1 MVYVQD
7 IDGKPMMPTT
17 RHGKV
22 RRLLKDNKAVVVNT
36 CPFTIKL
43 MYKTSDYKQEI
54 VLGVDSG
61 TKHVG
66 LSATTKSKELY
77 ASEVILRSDVVDLID
92 HGIIDLDIM
101 NGKMMGEYVAVL
113 MIKSYDKTNGHIL
126 TTFSFHDKDMD
137 KLRMLIGNAIMAVGY
152 RNNPLTGDGNTA
164 IK

>member
-1 MVYVQD
+1 MD
-7 IDGKPMMPTT
+7 I
-17 RHGKV
+17 
-22 RRLLKDNKAVVVNT
+22 NQ
-36 CPFTIKL
+36 IKKYL
-43 MYKTSDYKQEI
+43 PAGWDM
-54 VLGVDSG
+54 
-61 TKHVG
+61 
-66 LSATTKSKELY
+66 
-77 ASEVILRSDVVDLID
+77 VDLID

-101 NGKMMGEYVAVL
+101 NGKMMDEYVAVL